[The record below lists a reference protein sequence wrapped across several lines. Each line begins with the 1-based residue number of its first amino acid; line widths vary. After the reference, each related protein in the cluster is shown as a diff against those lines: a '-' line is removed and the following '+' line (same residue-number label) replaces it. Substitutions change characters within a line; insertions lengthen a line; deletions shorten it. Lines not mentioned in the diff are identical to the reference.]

1 MGSGRMSRSCRQEN
15 EEEGRPLEV
24 IGTDACSRK
33 SPLGCCVADRWEG
46 GTGGKNTSKW
56 PNLGQPGDME
66 VKDRGG

>member
-1 MGSGRMSRSCRQEN
+1 MHV
-15 EEEGRPLEV
+15 LERALW
-24 IGTDACSRK
+24 GA
-33 SPLGCCVADRWEG
+33 VADRWEG